1 MNSQFKPEENQDD
14 SPLLISADG
23 TRTSQLK
30 ICTACKH
37 HSVINKSSGNDLVD
51 YFGGTRSIHACAV
64 RGEIDPV
71 TGAKLYRHCEWM
83 RSENGDCKPSG
94 LAFAGKE
101 INGQTQS

>member
-37 HSVINKSSGNDLVD
+37 HLVD

-71 TGAKLYRHCEWM
+71 TGAKLYQHCEWM